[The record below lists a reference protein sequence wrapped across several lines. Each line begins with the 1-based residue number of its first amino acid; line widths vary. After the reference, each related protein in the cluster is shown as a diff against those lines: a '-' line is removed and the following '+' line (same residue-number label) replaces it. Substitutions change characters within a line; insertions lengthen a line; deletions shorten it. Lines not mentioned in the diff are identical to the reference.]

1 MLSLYPFTLYSWLL
15 LIATGVNLWLA
26 YLGARQRQLPVA
38 YWFSWLC
45 LTEAVYTFGYAFE
58 LASRS
63 LEQAKFWI
71 NIEMVGGAYIPALVV
86 LMALTYLHHRHPP
99 MGITAGLL
107 ILGSLTLAVIL
118 GNEQHHLMFTDMQIV
133 RRDNLTITLLEF
145 GP

>member
-15 LIATGVNLWLA
+15 LIASGVSLWLA

-63 LEQAKFWI
+63 LEQAKFWF
-71 NIEMVGGAYIPALVV
+71 NIEMVGGSHLPPSSPSAHGDYGGVV
-86 LMALTYLHHRHPP
+86 DSRLADS
-99 MGITAGLL
+99 GGN
-107 ILGSLTLAVIL
+107 LG
-118 GNEQHHLMFTDMQIV
+118 E
-133 RRDNLTITLLEF
+133 
-145 GP
+145 